1 MKIMVTSFK
10 RSCVLT
16 AAHIAPDPAAGYHQP
31 TPLLEIPGYSQA
43 TLGQSLLGS
52 LLLSLGFWFAQCFVC
67 AFQESVSPVLC
78 KFWWL
83 YVGLNADLLQEGLCN
98 TQVYCIQSPCPCS
111 SPLLT
116 HNLLMRH
123 SNTVL
128 SQSLWGLWVLVCTMF
143 I

>member
-1 MKIMVTSFK
+1 MAITFR
-10 RSCVLT
+10 RSCAGTIALS
-16 AAHIAPDPAAGYHQP
+16 APDPLAGHCWP
-31 TPLLEIPGYSQA
+31 TPLPETPGHLQES
-43 TLGQSLLGS
+43 LGQSHVGS
-52 LLLSLGFWFAQCFVC
+52 LLLSPGSWCTQVSVC
-67 AFQESVSPVLC
+67 ALQESVSPVLY
-78 KFWWL
+78 KFWHL
-83 YVGLNADLLQEGLCN
+83 CGVVNGSLFQEGLCN